1 MSGDSQALELLPPD
15 TEGFYT
21 SNVADWVPLCPQL
34 RDSSIRLYWILRS
47 LVIEKY
53 GPVRKLTLAE
63 LCHLLPA
70 KPVQPGEAVKPS
82 SLSRIRSLI
91 DELTSVGLVT
101 TPDGKPI
108 KTSSRAK
115 AAAGALRMRIND
127 RPTLGYEGPRN
138 AFAVLDAVK
147 APAAR
152 TALETAQR
160 EAELEAA
167 RRAVRRGIGAGQI
180 SDPQREAGQI
190 SSPPGQISS
199 PRGQISVPHAGVD
212 LLKRDA
218 PLSLS
223 TQSFRSAESSV
234 PPSFRAG
241 SRGTE
246 GRTEGAS
253 AATTSKELGAGAD
266 VTPGVQVLNAI
277 AQECGP
283 EFLLTGKTLTDQAEI
298 TTKMLSDGW
307 SAAQI
312 RHVVAGPGWPG
323 VIKTSREAIIAGRL
337 RRAADGPA
345 PAAAPPIPGQA
356 SSERGD
362 SWERGHMDAAET
374 WTPPVWTGDVPRVLV
389 ECEECGS
396 PAVAD
401 GHKKCP
407 TCLGWPECVGT
418 CGIAG
423 TSKRRVRPDEPSG
436 LCSSCLAWQGSL
448 EEGIDLAQREMALQN
463 RPEGAGAPF

>member
-1 MSGDSQALELLPPD
+1 MSGDSQTLELLPPD

-101 TPDGKPI
+101 TPEGKPI

-152 TALETAQR
+152 AALETAQR

-180 SDPQREAGQI
+180 SDPHREAGQI
-190 SSPPGQISS
+190 SSPPGQKSD
-199 PRGQISVPHAGVD
+199 PRGQISDPRSGVD
-212 LLKRDA
+212 LLKRDV

-223 TQSFRSAESSV
+223 PQSSRSAESSV
-234 PPSFRAG
+234 PPSFCAG

-253 AATTSKELGAGAD
+253 AATTSPALEAGAD

-298 TTKMLSDGW
+298 VTKMLSDGW

-312 RHVVAGPGWPG
+312 RHVVTGPGWPN

-337 RRAADGPA
+337 HRAAAGSA
-345 PAAAPPIPGQA
+345 PSAAPPIPVQA
-356 SSERGD
+356 TSDRSD
-362 SWERGHMDAAET
+362 SWASGQVDAGGT
-374 WTPPVWTGDVPRVLV
+374 WTPPAWTGEVQRVLA
-389 ECEECGS
+389 ECVECGS

-401 GHKKCP
+401 GHNMCP
-407 TCLGWPECVGT
+407 ACLGWPECVGT
-418 CGIAG
+418 CGISG
-423 TSKRRVRPDEPSG
+423 TSKRRVRPEEPTG
-436 LCSSCLAWQGSL
+436 LCSACREWHGTL
-448 EEGIDLAQREMALQN
+448 EEGIELARREMALQG
-463 RPEGAGAPF
+463 PDGGADAPF